1 MTITRDS
8 AGALTRAHTQGSGN
22 RIPNG
27 GRVGG
32 SDARWPLCRVRDL
45 CLVPCGQNVLK
56 PRSTLS
62 TPCGFELCRTVDRC
76 PKRARLQAG
85 VPPEEVAR

>member
-1 MTITRDS
+1 MITRQS
-8 AGALTRAHTQGSGN
+8 AGALTRAHTQDTE
-22 RIPNG
+22 REIPYG

-32 SDARWPLCRVRDL
+32 SGARWSPCPARDL

-62 TPCGFELCRTVDRC
+62 TPCGFELCGTVNHC
-76 PKRARLQAG
+76 PKRVRLQAG
-85 VPPEEVAR
+85 EAPEEVTR